1 MNFNKH
7 SVLKGQHALFSPSSS
22 SWLRYDR
29 NKVADRIL
37 SQYRAPLG
45 TEIHEFAA
53 IQIELAQKV
62 NSIRHLKQSISS
74 AIYIKYFNIDRE
86 NESRVPYALKLI
98 RFLGE
103 LPDEVF
109 ETVKQYINDA
119 IGYKMSPEQILYY
132 SDDIYGTADTISFRD
147 CFLRIHDLKTGN
159 MPAHMEQL
167 VTYAALFCLEY
178 KINPAEIKTECRLYQ
193 PDGILFH
200 NPTIEDILPVMDKI
214 VTVGKTANEIKEEGK
229 L

>member
-22 SWLRYDR
+22 AWLRYDR

-45 TEIHEFAA
+45 TEIHEYAA

-74 AIYIKYFNIDRE
+74 AIYIKYFNMDRE

-98 RFLGE
+98 SFLGE

-109 ETVKQYINDA
+109 EIVKQYINDA
-119 IGYKMSPEQILYY
+119 IGYKMIPEQILYY
-132 SDDIYGTADTISFRD
+132 SDDLYGTTDAISFRD
-147 CFLRIHDLKTGN
+147 GFLRIHDLKTGN

-167 VTYAALFCLEY
+167 ETYVSLFCLEY
-178 KINPAEIKTECRLYQ
+178 KINPSEIETECRLYH
-193 PDGILFH
+193 PDGILVH
-200 NPTIEDILPVMDKI
+200 NPTIEKILPIMDQI
-214 VTVGKTANEIKEEGK
+214 VTVGKIVNEVEGRDK
-229 L
+229 P